1 MRIVR
6 AVSICLAV
14 ATLVGC
20 QLSSIS
26 LSSLPSR
33 IERIE
38 GHASLTIS
46 GDQGSARSKFS
57 FLFQLP
63 ARGRIDVTGALGSVL
78 YRIIVHDGE
87 AYFILPSKK
96 VYWRGQEEEI
106 IDKFMGFRLSLN
118 EMINLLSGDWEG
130 EDVLQN
136 GNLGDWNFA
145 RDGKGRVVSGKR
157 QELRFAVEEFI
168 GNTAF
173 ARRLVFE
180 HPSSTGQIKILN
192 INLNGPIGENVFS
205 KKFLTRY
212 QPKTWAEIQEMLD
225 HAR

>member
-1 MRIVR
+1 M
-6 AVSICLAV
+6 LA
-14 ATLVGC
+14 GC
-20 QLSSIS
+20 QISPVS
-26 LSSLPSR
+26 LSPLPSR

-38 GHASLTIS
+38 GHAALTIS
-46 GDQGSARSKFS
+46 GDQGTARSKFS

-78 YRIIVHDGE
+78 YRIIVYDGE

-96 VYWRGQEEEI
+96 AYWRGQEEEI
-106 IDKFMGFRLSLN
+106 IDKFMGFRLSLE
-118 EMINLLSGDWEG
+118 EMINLLSGNWKG
-130 EDVLQN
+130 EAALQN
-136 GNLGDWNFA
+136 GNLEDWDFT

-157 QELRFAVEEFI
+157 QELRFAIEKFI
-168 GNTAF
+168 GDTSF
-173 ARRLVFE
+173 THRLVFE

-192 INLNGPIGENVFS
+192 INLNRPIGENVFS

-212 QPKTWAEIQEMLD
+212 RPKTWAEIQEMLD